1 MVEATTR
8 KVRNIIAALYQ
19 KKHIDEMTLKWLS
32 STLKVYLSS
41 RIITDFKYR
50 DFKYR
55 GDWGS
60 SVYLKYI
67 SKEKEEWL

>member
-1 MVEATTR
+1 MVEATIR

-32 STLKVYLSS
+32 SALKVYLSS

-50 DFKYR
+50 
-55 GDWGS
+55 GHWGS
-60 SVYLKYI
+60 SALPASVYLKYI
-67 SKEKEEWL
+67 FKEKEEWL

>member
-19 KKHIDEMTLKWLS
+19 KKHIDEMTLEWLS

-41 RIITDFKYR
+41 
-50 DFKYR
+50 
-55 GDWGS
+55 
-60 SVYLKYI
+60 
-67 SKEKEEWL
+67 